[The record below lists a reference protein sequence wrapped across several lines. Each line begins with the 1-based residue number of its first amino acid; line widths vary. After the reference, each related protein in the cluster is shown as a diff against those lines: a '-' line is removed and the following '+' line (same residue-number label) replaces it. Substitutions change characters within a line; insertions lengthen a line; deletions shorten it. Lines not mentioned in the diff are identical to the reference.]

1 MSKYGLNENGMP
13 KFEKKNYDWLET
25 HYKDIAQWLSSMC
38 SIYVAESLCE
48 IKDYGDSININL
60 YSKTNIYHISVSND
74 KPHGYLGLTHS
85 NKQSGAGNDW
95 TDGPYNET
103 TFNKIIKDIFSLEIL
118 RLEDKDTQT
127 Y

>member
-13 KFEKKNYDWLET
+13 NFEYRDFSWLEKNY
-25 HYKDIAQWLSSMC
+25 KDLANWLSNMC

-48 IKDYGDSININL
+48 IQDYGDSININL

-85 NKQSGAGNDW
+85 NKVTGAGNDW
-95 TDGPYNET
+95 TDGPYNED

-118 RLEDKDTQT
+118 PLTDKDSQ
-127 Y
+127 